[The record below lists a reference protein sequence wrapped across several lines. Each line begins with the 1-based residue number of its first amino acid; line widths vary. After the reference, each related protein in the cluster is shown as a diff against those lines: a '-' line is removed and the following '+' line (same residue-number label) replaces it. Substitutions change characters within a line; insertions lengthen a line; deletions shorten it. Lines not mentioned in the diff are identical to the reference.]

1 MKKIILPFLLALQAH
16 AGWDLNDV
24 TYLMP
29 LPQSLAEDS
38 LLHMDDEALGG
49 YLLHPN
55 FLKQIPVLTLPM
67 RAEEALKSLRVVA
80 VRIDPCF
87 PLPVPQACQRQVRLV
102 WQPIELDRKQNVV
115 TADAALHSF
124 YILND
129 QQFYNLLRDI
139 SIWKSRNPSR
149 TSGQALQVHPAWA
162 KQGTHS
168 PALLEFQ
175 QMLKHHIGM
184 KNFFRVTG
192 MFLRGAGNMWA
203 FANYQIENGELRPQP
218 IARLG
223 GKRAQTF
230 INLAIPSDHFDGGG
244 MAPQPQ
250 GEDTLDFLMQQTN
263 LPDSQSEEL
272 IMQSF
277 KSLYK
282 IENPRAYNPENMDCV
297 SCHVAQPL
305 KHAFFNKRPELNL
318 RNAWMNI
325 QYQNPQYNLEN
336 VSVHPNDTQIVR
348 GLGYFGNDVVVSQ
361 RVINESAEV
370 ADWLNTYLR

>member
-1 MKKIILPFLLALQAH
+1 MKKIILSLLLTLQAQ

-29 LPQSLAEDS
+29 LPQAAAEDS
-38 LLHMDDEALGG
+38 LMHMDSEGLGG

-55 FLKQIPVLTLPM
+55 FLKQIPIMTLAM
-67 RAEEALKSLRVVA
+67 RPEEALKALRVVA

-87 PLPVPQACQRQVRLV
+87 PLPVPQACQRQVRLI
-102 WQPIELDRKQNVV
+102 WQPLQLDRKQNIV

-129 QQFYNLLRDI
+129 QQFYSLLKDI
-139 SIWKSRNPSR
+139 SYWKSRYPSR

-162 KQGTHS
+162 RTGTQS
-168 PALLEFQ
+168 PALLAFQ
-175 QMLKHHIGM
+175 KMLQKHIGM
-184 KNFFRVTG
+184 QNFFRVTG

-203 FANYQIENGELRPQP
+203 FANFEMENNELRPQP

-250 GEDTLDFLMQQTN
+250 GQDTLDFLMQQTN
-263 LPDSQSEEL
+263 LNDSQSEQMIL
-272 IMQSF
+272 QSF
-277 KSLYK
+277 KSLYR
-282 IENPRAYNPENMDCV
+282 IENPRTYNPENMDCV

-305 KHAFFNKRPELNL
+305 KYAFFTKRPELKL
-318 RNAWMNI
+318 QNAWQDQ
-325 QYQNPQYNLEN
+325 QYQNSKYNLAN
-336 VSVHPNDTQIVR
+336 LSVHPNDTQIIR
-348 GLGYFGNDVVVSQ
+348 GLGYFGSDVVVSQ